1 MKYGIVLMSKNEL
14 LCDSGTNKP
23 VTFVDKRLA
32 WEAVRDYDSSG
43 ADMIVVDIAEW
54 EKLRQES
61 KLISGWLL

>member
-14 LCDSGTNKP
+14 LCDSRTNKP

-32 WEAVRDYDSSG
+32 WKAVRDYDSSG